1 MNAAY
6 YQFIISRPLYVRLNI
21 GLFDR
26 YVMFVIII
34 YIIACIYEMKDI
46 SVNVHLIWQGF
57 DEKIVCHFS
66 NSFSCLK
73 GDRHSQRV

>member
-46 SVNVHLIWQGF
+46 SVNVHLI
-57 DEKIVCHFS
+57 
-66 NSFSCLK
+66 
-73 GDRHSQRV
+73 